1 MQEAEIVLEQVPC
14 EEDWLAMLDAFEAQ
28 ALILDVEGDAGL
40 LQLARSSPA
49 WRLDLDDGR
58 SALFVRAAGTRA
70 DEAVGRGCG

>member
-1 MQEAEIVLEQVPC
+1 MEEVERVLEQAPC

-49 WRLDLDDGR
+49 WRLDVDDGR
-58 SALFVRAAGTRA
+58 SALLMRAAGA
-70 DEAVGRGCG
+70 I